1 MTEYLQQLLERERE
15 AIVER
20 DEVGARKREVDEEI
34 ERLSQPGGAEDARLN
49 TLAERFGGVL
59 LSEIYDDVGLDDA
72 PYFSALYGP
81 SRNAIVVPDLSL
93 IAEQLEGLEDCPE
106 DLYLIEG
113 DPQSFDD
120 SVFSVDEL
128 EKAVVVKIADR
139 QWRYSRFPELPLFA
153 APRVK
158 TVLRACTLSVK
169 HCLNVLRRCRL
180 TCRKPSACIRHLAA
194 LSVAIWEWP
203 LRLTRKR
210 KFASSTP
217 AVASLSAQ
225 LPAMKMTTSRA
236 AFSLNRRKR
245 ALLP

>member
-1 MTEYLQQLLERERE
+1 MTLRQELEQIQSRSKTLLERAPVWLAAQSSLNQLSEQCGEQFESSQEVTEYLQQLLERERE

-20 DEVGARKREVDEEI
+20 DEVGARKRDVDEEI
-34 ERLSQPGGAEDARLN
+34 ERLSQPGGSEDPRLN
-49 TLAERFGGVL
+49 ALAERFGGVL

-93 IAEQLEGLEDCPE
+93 ISEQLAGLEDCPE

-153 APRVK
+153 APRAK
-158 TVLRACTLSVK
+158 AASRACTPSVK
-169 HCLNVLRRCRL
+169 HCLNVLRPCRL
-180 TCRKPSACIRHLAA
+180 TCRKPSVCISRSAA
-194 LSVAIWEWP
+194 LSAAISP
-203 LRLTRKR
+203 
-210 KFASSTP
+210 
-217 AVASLSAQ
+217 
-225 LPAMKMTTSRA
+225 
-236 AFSLNRRKR
+236 
-245 ALLP
+245 